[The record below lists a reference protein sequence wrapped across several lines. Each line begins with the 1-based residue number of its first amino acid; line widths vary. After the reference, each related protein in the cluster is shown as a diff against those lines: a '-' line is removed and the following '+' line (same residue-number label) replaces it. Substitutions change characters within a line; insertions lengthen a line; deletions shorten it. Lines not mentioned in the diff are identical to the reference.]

1 MTATNNLIVT
11 IKEFQ
16 SKMIENANQL
26 ANSTSTTIGA
36 QSVKDS
42 IRSKGAKTLSKA
54 VSSSQSATAIQKTEI
69 ANAKLSRDEAKLNRD
84 NLKKQ
89 YKDYIKTHRKNSS
102 KAKELKDK
110 YDAANS
116 NYNELNKSY
125 NIQNA
130 IYKDMKKQ
138 NDALNYLQKHLDV
151 TDSSRDK
158 LSDLNKALYDKYG
171 QRILSESEMKELA
184 KLLGVKFDNKNKSGN
199 LYKKLK
205 EIGVPGFKVGSRNI
219 PKDMLAVLGEE
230 GNELH
235 FSKEQRR

>member
-110 YDAANS
+110 YDAA
-116 NYNELNKSY
+116 K
-125 NIQNA
+125 
-130 IYKDMKKQ
+130 
-138 NDALNYLQKHLDV
+138 
-151 TDSSRDK
+151 
-158 LSDLNKALYDKYG
+158 
-171 QRILSESEMKELA
+171 
-184 KLLGVKFDNKNKSGN
+184 
-199 LYKKLK
+199 
-205 EIGVPGFKVGSRNI
+205 
-219 PKDMLAVLGEE
+219 
-230 GNELH
+230 
-235 FSKEQRR
+235 